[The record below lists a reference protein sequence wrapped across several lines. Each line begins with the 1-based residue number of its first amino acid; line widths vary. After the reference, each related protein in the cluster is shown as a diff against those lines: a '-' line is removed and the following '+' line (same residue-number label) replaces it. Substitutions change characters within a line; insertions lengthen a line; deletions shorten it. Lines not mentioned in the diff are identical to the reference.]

1 MGVVVG
7 LVVILRKKRRWK
19 FKQNEKFNKRETKE
33 KSSNN
38 IFLKDQRKCLCICF
52 VNEKLSKRKLPNKD
66 VVNYKGKAL
75 QTHCMF
81 PFFFLKSSIPSYVCM
96 VDKIWEKFLLSECN
110 VMDKIQCYLNVNID
124 DNEKRK
130 DWTLQ
135 SSEYRKVNDFEI
147 WFGLCSVK
155 MKQVIQVGNSKSLFQ
170 SH

>member
-1 MGVVVG
+1 MGVVVLVVVG

-81 PFFFLKSSIPSYVCM
+81 PFFFSKVLHPFICLYGRQN
-96 VDKIWEKFLLSECN
+96 L
-110 VMDKIQCYLNVNID
+110 
-124 DNEKRK
+124 
-130 DWTLQ
+130 
-135 SSEYRKVNDFEI
+135 RKVSFVWEQYNGQNTMLFECQYR
-147 WFGLCSVK
+147 WQREKEGLDTA
-155 MKQVIQVGNSKSLFQ
+155 IFRI
-170 SH
+170 

>member
-1 MGVVVG
+1 MVLVVVVG

-75 QTHCMF
+75 QTHFMF

-96 VDKIWEKFLLSECN
+96 VGKIWEKFLLSECN
-110 VMDKIQCYLNVNID
+110 IIYTGQNTMLFECQYRWQR
-124 DNEKRK
+124 EK
-130 DWTLQ
+130 
-135 SSEYRKVNDFEI
+135 E
-147 WFGLCSVK
+147 GLDTA
-155 MKQVIQVGNSKSLFQ
+155 IFRI
-170 SH
+170 

>member
-1 MGVVVG
+1 MGVVVV

-38 IFLKDQRKCLCICF
+38 IFLKDQRNLCICF

-81 PFFFLKSSIPSYVCM
+81 PFFFLKSCIPSNVCM
-96 VDKIWEKFLLSECN
+96 VGKIWEKFLLSECN
-110 VMDKIQCYLNVNID
+110 IMDKIQCYLNVNID
-124 DNEKRK
+124 DNEKRN
-130 DWTLQ
+130 DRTLQ

-147 WFGLCSVK
+147 RFGLCSVK